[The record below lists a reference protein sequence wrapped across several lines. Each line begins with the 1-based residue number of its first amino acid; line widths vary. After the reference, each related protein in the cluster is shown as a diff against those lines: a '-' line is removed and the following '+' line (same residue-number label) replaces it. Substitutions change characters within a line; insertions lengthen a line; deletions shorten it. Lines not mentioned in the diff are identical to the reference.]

1 MTRQVT
7 KGRCAYCDRD
17 FANSGMSRHLQSCSA
32 RQQAL
37 AATQAAAGVTQTL
50 YHLMVRDAASP
61 LFWLHLEMRGAAKL
75 EDLDAYL
82 RAIWLECCGHLSNFA
97 FKGSYDELPMGRRVD
112 KLFEP
117 GLELLH
123 TYDYGTT
130 SETLVKVV
138 SARRGKPTTE
148 HPIALMARNLI
159 PEVVCIQCGAP
170 AAFLCQECIY
180 EDNTSGLLCAE
191 HAKNHPHE
199 DYGEPIAL
207 VNSPRLGMCGYT
219 GPADPPY

>member
-1 MTRQVT
+1 MTRQVS
-7 KGRCAYCDRD
+7 KGRCSYCGRD

-37 AATQAAAGVTQTL
+37 AATQASAGVTETL
-50 YHLMVRDAASP
+50 YHLMLRDAASP
-61 LFWLHLEMRGAAKL
+61 LFWLHLEMRGTAKL
-75 EDLDAYL
+75 EELDAYL

-123 TYDYGTT
+123 TYDYGTS

-138 SARRGKPTTE
+138 SARRGKPTTGY
-148 HPIALMARNLI
+148 PIALMARNLM
-159 PEVVCIQCGAP
+159 PEEVCIKCGAP
-170 AAFLCQECIY
+170 AAFLCQECMY